1 MAGRQPTIVRQ
12 SGSANT
18 HGVLP
23 HDDNEPHVIRRDAF
37 QVDTGIIPQARLEDQ
52 GSVELDQLGL
62 SVFNQDV
69 FEEGIMEQVDNALAK
84 EEESRLRKILQREL
98 TTIND
103 DIKLAKK
110 DLERVNQAEID
121 LESRSDGGRERARQL
136 ESMNKQKQNKIKQLS
151 TLRVR
156 RENVLKKI
164 QNFDQATTSSQEN
177 NGEESL
183 FDQAFSIN
191 SKAKKETN
199 REKMIRTG
207 EMTPFGTVVKP
218 AVPKP
223 VQLSDFEK
231 QMMAKEPP
239 SQRIKKDFSKYLKK
253 KKEASLSQQSVKS
266 VDPEHGQA
274 ESSSQAKKRKTNRFD
289 ERDWRVYDKDSW
301 ERPKRQT
308 GHRVHHNFSGD
319 GQLSE
324 EEDWNRECDELM
336 DCDDPQDDYV
346 PSKEELM
353 EDSSEEDEELVD
365 SDDECDLGKIKRGV
379 MNGLGKRKRKTGKRP
394 RRPPKYRGNS
404 DEEAPP
410 QRLKVK
416 RDLTIRRERDDA
428 DPEDYQDRLLR
439 QQRLDAK
446 EEKAAKD
453 RKSESEN
460 DEDDSGE
467 FDGGLTVPRKLWK
480 KLYKY
485 QKTGVRWLW
494 ELHTQQAGGI
504 VGDEMGL
511 GKTIQTIA
519 FLAAL
524 RSSRVKNVNFPYK
537 GLGPTIIV
545 CPTTVMHQW
554 LKECH
559 KWWPEFRVAI
569 LHSSGSFSGSQS
581 ELVRSIAKSF
591 GILITS
597 YTTLVLQQELILRFN
612 WHYVILDEGHKI
624 RNPDAK
630 VTLCCKQF
638 RTPHRIVLSGSPIQ
652 NNLKEL
658 WSLFDFVF
666 PGKLGTLPDFMQHF
680 SIPIVQGGYSN
691 ATQVQVETAY
701 RCACVLRDT
710 INPYL
715 IRRMKADVK
724 QNLNLPGKN
733 EQVLFCRLTEEQ
745 KNVYQEYLESRECNA
760 ILQGK
765 FQIFAGLIMLRK
777 ICNHSD
783 LSTGGLQLYNQGPS
797 DLPEDQ
803 FGHWSRSGKM
813 IVVEALLRLWKKQ
826 GHRVLLF
833 TQGKTMLS
841 ILERFVLEQGY
852 RYLTMD
858 GGTTISARQP
868 LIDQYNKDPSIFVF
882 LLTTRVGGLGVNL
895 TGADRVIIFDPDW
908 NPSTDTQAR
917 ERAWRIGQQ
926 RQVTIYRLLT
936 SGTIE
941 EKIYHRQIFKQFLT
955 NRILKD
961 PKQRRLFKS
970 QDMYELFTLGSQDN
984 KEGTETSALFAGTGS
999 DVKVPKK
1006 NRKNRFDELQEQR
1019 QKLVEEEE
1027 EMDYQE
1033 KAEDERGTEMGGKIG
1048 DDNECGEEEVE
1059 GSGLNNAEI
1068 ERMKEFA
1075 RMLSRK
1081 MEMEKRKK
1089 NSDSE
1094 VVAKSKVGSGNLG
1107 KGMEDSGVVSQEDQN
1122 SGDNGTKAD
1131 VVSEADLQSSD
1142 VCKREDLSE
1151 NGEILFVPDKT
1162 ITVKSES
1169 EIKKEKS
1176 DGEASL
1182 SDGVGETET
1191 VPEARVKTEPV
1202 DERLEHGAIGEEN
1215 SHRSPAK
1222 WEKNGAKWTI
1232 PSLRREK
1239 SSQKDRESCVTQD
1252 RGDKPS
1258 ASSSSHRFEHR
1269 HTEREERKHRR
1280 RRRRDA
1286 RFEGERIP
1294 NLVKHC
1300 PLGKAEVDGDQAQ
1313 GNQQGRSEAE
1323 QSGHDDYV
1331 LRELFKKTGI
1341 QGAMKHDKI
1350 MESGRP
1356 DYAIVEAEAE
1366 KVAREA
1372 VAALRRSRQNCSSAL
1387 SGMPT
1392 WTGQNGAVAKPRFG
1406 QKKNSLLVG
1415 KSGKQ
1420 DPSSSTSSSNQGKEP
1435 HQSKPGKQ
1443 LEKPEERLFDGSI
1456 SGNVSLSSKSDS
1468 MSSNDLLSRIKA
1480 RKRIST
1486 LSSAGADENDDD
1498 DDEFLRPDRPAPQL
1512 TTIDSKDEDL
1522 LKDIRDYVAFMGARD
1537 GEASSQ
1543 EIVLNFGKRLP
1554 PAEAPK
1560 FKAMLQQI
1568 CELQAGGIWKLKAE
1582 FR

>member
-1 MAGRQPTIVRQ
+1 MENKTTTSLKPVTSAMAQKAR
-12 SGSANT
+12 
-18 HGVLP
+18 P
-23 HDDNEPHVIRRDAF
+23 HDQGGEDAETHTIKKDAF
-37 QVDTGIIPQARLEDQ
+37 QVDTGMIPQATLEDQ
-52 GSVELDQLGL
+52 GCLELQQLGL

-69 FEEGIMEQVDNALAK
+69 FEEGIMEQVDHALAQ

-98 TTIND
+98 TTVND

-110 DLERVNQAEID
+110 DLEHVNRAEID
-121 LESRSDGGRERARQL
+121 LESKDNLSREQSRQL
-136 ESMNKQKQNKIKQLS
+136 ESMNKQKQNKIKQLA

-156 RENVLKKI
+156 RENVLKKLKS
-164 QNFDQATTSSQEN
+164 FDQPASESQEN
-177 NGEESL
+177 SESSV
-183 FDQAFSIN
+183 FDQAFDVSG
-191 SKAKKETN
+191 KAKQESKQEQ
-199 REKMIRTG
+199 MIRKG
-207 EMTPFGTVVKP
+207 EMTPFGTVIKSGTSKGQFNRLILFV
-218 AVPKP
+218 
-223 VQLSDFEK
+223 
-231 QMMAKEPP
+231 MMAREPQ
-239 SQRIKKDFSKYLKK
+239 SQKIKKDFSKYLKK
-253 KKEASLSQQSVKS
+253 RKEVSVSEQSSKKSNDSENAKEESLSETS
-266 VDPEHGQA
+266 
-274 ESSSQAKKRKTNRFD
+274 KRKTNRFD
-289 ERDWRVYDKDSW
+289 ERDWKTYDKDSW
-301 ERPKRQT
+301 ERPKRQAS
-308 GHRVHHNFSGD
+308 GRIHHNFRED
-319 GQLSE
+319 NQLSDE
-324 EEDWNRECDELM
+324 ESWNRECDELM
-336 DCDDPQDDYV
+336 DCDDAQDDYK

-353 EDSSEEDEELVD
+353 EGSSEDDQAED
-365 SDDECDLGKIKRGV
+365 SDDEGDLGKIKRSV
-379 MNGLGKRKRKTGKRP
+379 INGACRRKRKLLGKRPKP
-394 RRPPKYRGNS
+394 PPKYRGNS
-404 DEEAPP
+404 DEESPP
-410 QRLKVK
+410 ERMKVK

-439 QQRLDAK
+439 QQKLDAK
-446 EEKAAKD
+446 EEKSAKD
-453 RKSESEN
+453 KKSES
-460 DEDDSGE
+460 DEDDEDEESRE
-467 FDGGLTVPRKLWK
+467 FDGGLKVPRKLWK

-511 GKTIQTIA
+511 GKTIQTIS

-524 RSSRVKNVNFPYK
+524 RSSKVKNVNFPYK

-569 LHSSGSFSGSQS
+569 LHSSGSYTGSQT

-597 YTTLVLQQELILRFN
+597 YSTLVIQQEMILRFN

-724 QNLNLPGKN
+724 QNINLPGKN
-733 EQVLFCRLTEEQ
+733 EQVLFCRLTDEQ
-745 KNVYQEYLESRECNA
+745 KNVYKEYLESRECNA

-777 ICNHSD
+777 ICNHPD
-783 LSTGGLQLYNQGPS
+783 LSTGGLQLFNQGPS
-797 DLPEDQ
+797 DRPEDQ

-813 IVVEALLRLWKKQ
+813 VVVEALLRLWRKQ

-833 TQGKTMLS
+833 TQSKTMLS
-841 ILERFVLEQGY
+841 ILEKFVQEQEY
-852 RYLTMD
+852 RYLSMD
-858 GGTTISARQP
+858 GGTSISARQP

-917 ERAWRIGQQ
+917 ERAWRIGQK

-984 KEGTETSALFAGTGS
+984 EQGTETSALFAGTGS

-1006 NRKNRFDELQEQR
+1006 SRNNRFDEMQKQKQKVEQEN
-1019 QKLVEEEE
+1019 KDVEP
-1027 EMDYQE
+1027 QE
-1033 KAEDERGTEMGGKIG
+1033 KAEDERASEISGRLG
-1048 DDNECGEEEVE
+1048 DSDMEEEKT
-1059 GSGLNNAEI
+1059 GFDITEI
-1068 ERMKEFA
+1068 ERMKEMA

-1081 MEMEKRKK
+1081 IEMEKQKK
-1089 NSDSE
+1089 INTLTSSCMI
-1094 VVAKSKVGSGNLG
+1094 N
-1107 KGMEDSGVVSQEDQN
+1107 EDSKGSEMLMEGRGVVNEEDQN
-1122 SGDNGTKAD
+1122 SLGKRIKTVESDLESHNKAELPVTTEIFFSPNVKVKEENEKEMGD
-1131 VVSEADLQSSD
+1131 VRQEASSSC
-1142 VCKREDLSE
+1142 V
-1151 NGEILFVPDKT
+1151 
-1162 ITVKSES
+1162 
-1169 EIKKEKS
+1169 EIKK
-1176 DGEASL
+1176 
-1182 SDGVGETET
+1182 
-1191 VPEARVKTEPV
+1191 
-1202 DERLEHGAIGEEN
+1202 
-1215 SHRSPAK
+1215 
-1222 WEKNGAKWTI
+1222 AKWTI
-1232 PSLRREK
+1232 PSLKK
-1239 SSQKDRESCVTQD
+1239 SKNVHKEVNTATSVSKKEESEQKI
-1252 RGDKPS
+1252 PP
-1258 ASSSSHRFEHR
+1258 ASKSEHLYK
-1269 HTEREERKHRR
+1269 EREERKHKKKRKHG
-1280 RRRRDA
+1280 A

-1300 PLGKAEVDGDQAQ
+1300 PLATSGPDGDDQ
-1313 GNQQGRSEAE
+1313 GNRTLQAGEKHTGSDH
-1323 QSGHDDYV
+1323 SGHDDYV

-1372 VAALRRSRQNCSSAL
+1372 VAALRRSRHRCSSAL
-1387 SGMPT
+1387 SGRPT
-1392 WTGQNGAVAKPRFG
+1392 WTGQHGTVPKPRFG

-1415 KSGKQ
+1415 KSNKQ
-1420 DPSSSTSSSNQGKEP
+1420 EPSLSNQTSTSDQTNLREQEEKKED
-1435 HQSKPGKQ
+1435 
-1443 LEKPEERLFDGSI
+1443 RLFDGSV
-1456 SGNVSLSSKSDS
+1456 SGNVSLGSKGDS
-1468 MSSNDLLSRIKA
+1468 LSSNDLLSRIKA

-1486 LSSAGADENDDD
+1486 LGTNGSAADDYNEDEDD
-1498 DDEFLRPDRPAPQL
+1498 FLRPDRPAPEL

-1522 LKDIRDYVAFMGARD
+1522 LKDIRDYVAFMGTRD

-1568 CELQAGGIWKLKAE
+1568 CDLQTGGVWRLKAE